1 MSTVNKRWVWFGLAL
16 VVLTITLTLIYGEV
30 LREHVLRPLL
40 YELWL
45 WRLRLASLPFGL
57 IWMLFLVIGGLSAY
71 MVILDLLMR
80 GRQRASTEEKAV
92 RLGPVQAMARK
103 IELACQG
110 ELARWNLHRA
120 VSDIAIQWVMLREGL
135 AESEARRRFAEIS
148 PELYSAL
155 DLEFPTSVPERGWLW
170 LRGRLSFAQRRRRLE
185 EVSQLTDIL
194 EHFAGEAYESTRG
207 RR

>member
-30 LREHVLRPLL
+30 LREQVLRPLL

-45 WRLRLASLPFGL
+45 WGLRLASLPFGL

-71 MVILDLLMR
+71 MAILDLLMR

-148 PELYSAL
+148 PELYSA
-155 DLEFPTSVPERGWLW
+155 
-170 LRGRLSFAQRRRRLE
+170 
-185 EVSQLTDIL
+185 
-194 EHFAGEAYESTRG
+194 
-207 RR
+207 